1 MPRHLMADFPFPL
14 WGSGSPEWLRLFSCA
29 GLYTQNRTLHCFSPF
44 SGSFEHPGLLLCSP
58 SGNVC
63 VFPLIYA
70 CYLCIKSLP
79 FPTARS
85 AKPFWVTPGRC
96 QTRRPGRGL
105 PQPRFVVCCSGCR
118 FLRLSQLRHW
128 WRAAAATLAFLV
140 SYSSAPSVG
149 NILPTTKS
157 LGKLCEKTFFFFKL
171 RSHSH

>member
-70 CYLCIKSLP
+70 CYLCIESLP

-105 PQPRFVVCCSGCR
+105 PQPRYVVC
-118 FLRLSQLRHW
+118 
-128 WRAAAATLAFLV
+128 AAQGAVSWDWANYDTGDELLPPRSPSWCPTPQPPLWGISFPRQKALV
-140 SYSSAPSVG
+140 NSF
-149 NILPTTKS
+149 
-157 LGKLCEKTFFFFKL
+157 CEKTFFF
-171 RSHSH
+171 